1 VRIIPF
7 TNKGYEE
14 LKQKLELTIA
24 KRPDAVIQLTKGR
37 NMGDLSENGLYKAAK
52 QELND
57 IDREIRNLKYLVRY
71 GKVFKP
77 QDNNSVQIGHNVIVE
92 SPNGEKEFLIV
103 GEYEADPKI
112 RKISHRS
119 PIGHNLMGRRVNDEI
134 LITTPG
140 GKIKYLIK
148 QISL

>member
-1 VRIIPF
+1 MRIIPF